1 MPHMRQWLLDLDAEK
16 ISAKEIKDAEK
27 FTQYM
32 SWQTEPQEHADD
44 FSASKRLVSEFIPV
58 ISDPFSLE
66 SL

>member
-44 FSASKRLVSEFIPV
+44 LSASKG
-58 ISDPFSLE
+58 
-66 SL
+66 